1 MTGSNPAKHL
11 LLGHAPPSPKKKRSK
26 KRQQPV
32 NLSIQQS
39 RREALQRRFDAIRSR
54 EPTNSSSD
62 IPNPESSAPP
72 PSSDT
77 TDINP
82 ESMSI
87 DIDPVENL
95 PDSCELFDDSLP
107 PPSACAPAP
116 LLKKDEEA
124 ARTSRWKE
132 TLKLLVGPLIEYTDR
147 TMGVSPEEVVRATG
161 SPCRTGTCIVEVTTL
176 RVINFDH
183 HRSMTFSHCRCQ
195 TLPQILVTR
204 GYFPSSPSQPR
215 MAISIELLEFYRIL
229 CQQSS
234 DAVTALAN
242 GLTMLYR
249 RRGFR
254 LVGATGEPLQDPI
267 RRALGTS
274 LQWYDTLVIEVE
286 RYVTKKVDN
295 IKHTLPPLSSPV
307 PSSPS
312 PLTVSPAFALLG
324 RTLNS
329 SPAPPSTSPATPSS
343 DSSLPTPTPGPTPSP
358 NSSLPTP
365 TPGPNPASPAAPPAS
380 TGAVPPIPPLEGSCD
395 PYLQRLCPAC
405 FGGNRFGQSFQWGGD
420 IHVALDGNLHHRH
433 LKSGG
438 DGVPFHSST
447 RYLSKEFVDGIGE
460 RIAAARQ
467 APPKARSMPL
477 SDDVVDSDRDAY
489 KAARSDGQKRSN
501 EIFDENGVMA
511 LVCRH
516 DIPLFV
522 ASIDTPSERQT
533 HAVALLQALFDMLAP
548 GATVAGL
555 YDIACVLDR
564 SLNLYEFLDEDIV
577 SRLQLATAA
586 MHAYGHQWS
595 CQLYYNPRLREGLG
609 ITDGEG
615 TERLWSRLR
624 KLIGLERRA
633 SCAKRIWLFDR
644 QCDTIA
650 QDLFEG
656 LGKYIK
662 RKLYKNVQKKESE
675 AIQVLRKFGTAPSV
689 LRQYWREQKDAQ
701 SSGATLTPA
710 HLKKDLS
717 KVFQLQDQIDDLEHE
732 IAEVKST
739 VKKLPFPPSDA
750 LFILQNLEKLHG
762 KLKSEAEGLY
772 ASLNIDNQYPQ
783 LKGIPL
789 EYLHTLLLARDLK
802 ITIRKKAIGSFFE
815 WDRLDQAMGG
825 ADEALGTRAHQLTR
839 KNISRRAAAF
849 ENLIRKFNQH
859 VTYLEQKHKPAY
871 GIPVPRKLPT
881 QLAALRDME
890 TSHLWE
896 DVSVTQSEQPPE
908 YLINENSR
916 REIRALLNL
925 DRCAEERAR
934 LDAES
939 KNMCTWYFRELQALM
954 FMVRDEKYRKYH
966 TALQARLHDHQLL
979 ASNWANPFVSITTF
993 ERMVTSVERWLGS
1006 PPSPST
1012 PISRTTSNIPALAPR
1027 SPQHPGSFSSPSM
1040 PFSPPSVSTP
1050 CLPRPLVSFP
1060 SPSMPTLSSIS
1071 SSRLRTPAPVL
1082 PRSPPSHSTPQT
1094 LLSPTVFEE
1103 DGDDDDEDDEFEI
1116 TGIRL
1121 ALEDVMAD
1129 CEPNNDEEDSMSFRW
1144 DLPTSLLVDANLWP
1158 GIRGYRFPP
1167 FDRTASASRS
1177 FYSPAKVQYV
1187 FHVAQY
1193 QRLDAAE
1200 RWLDDECINGCAAL
1214 LQNNF
1219 WDPNVNCAI
1228 FSSFV
1233 LPEVLKNSMRTET
1246 AWRNSYRTEYWTK
1259 SIWIIPIHD
1268 AEEHHWG
1275 LAVVR
1280 VAKEE
1285 IHIFDSFGSQ
1295 EFVAR
1300 WAPRIQVV
1308 VSRLVDMAKDH
1319 GYPLIS
1325 SSLSTLACW
1334 TARPLQMERL
1344 QHNSYDCGVWILWII
1359 AAVVRGFDY
1368 ACIEEQYIPKFRKY
1382 LANLVRTIP
1391 VT

>member
-1 MTGSNPAKHL
+1 MTGSNTAKHL
-11 LLGHAPPSPKKKRSK
+11 LLGHPRPSPQKKRSK

-32 NLSIQQS
+32 NLSIQHS
-39 RREALQRRFDAIRSR
+39 RREALQRRFEAIRSR
-54 EPTNSSSD
+54 EPANSSSD
-62 IPNPESSAPP
+62 VPNPESSAPP
-72 PSSDT
+72 PSSDST
-77 TDINP
+77 NANP
-82 ESMSI
+82 ESMSVDTEPI
-87 DIDPVENL
+87 DTF
-95 PDSCELFDDSLP
+95 PDYCEPDDSLP
-107 PPSACAPAP
+107 LPSACVPAP

-124 ARTSRWKE
+124 ARTGRWKE
-132 TLKLLVGPLIEYTDR
+132 TLKLLVGPLLEYTDR
-147 TMGVSPEEVVRATG
+147 TMGVNPEEVVHAAG
-161 SPCRTGTCIVEVTTL
+161 SPCRTGACVVEVTTL

-183 HRSMTFSHCRCQ
+183 HRSIPFSHCRCQ
-195 TLPQILVTR
+195 TLPQVLVTR

-249 RRGFR
+249 KRGFR

-274 LQWYDTLVIEVE
+274 LQWYDTLVVEVE
-286 RYVTKKVDN
+286 RYVTQKVDN
-295 IKHTLPPLSSPV
+295 VKRILPTLDSPV
-307 PSSPS
+307 SSSPS
-312 PLTVSPAFALLG
+312 PLTVSPAFAMLG
-324 RTLNS
+324 RTLHP
-329 SPAPPSTSPATPSS
+329 SPAPAPSSPSPATPPSS
-343 DSSLPTPTPGPTPSP
+343 PSPAAPLSSPTPAAPLSNPSP
-358 NSSLPTP
+358 PAPTSEP
-365 TPGPNPASPAAPPAS
+365 IPDSPAAPPAS
-380 TGAVPPIPPLEGSCD
+380 KGEKPPIPPFEGSCD

-405 FGGNRFGQSFQWGGD
+405 FGGSRFGQSFQWGGD

-438 DGVPFHSST
+438 DGVPFHRST
-447 RYLSKEFVDGIGE
+447 RYLSKEFVDKIGE

-467 APPKARSMPL
+467 APPRPRSTPV
-477 SDDVVDSDRDAY
+477 SDEVVDSDRDAY

-533 HAVALLQALFDMLAP
+533 HAVALFQALFDMLPP

-564 SLNLYEFLDEDIV
+564 SLDLYDFLDKHIV

-595 CQLYYNPRLREGLG
+595 CQLHYNPRLREGLG

-624 KLIGLERRA
+624 KLIGLERR
-633 SCAKRIWLFDR
+633 SSRAKRIWLFDR

-656 LGKYIK
+656 LGRFIK
-662 RKLYKNVQKKESE
+662 RRLYKNVQKKEAE
-675 AIQVLRKFGTAPSV
+675 AIQVLRKFGTAPNV
-689 LRQYWREQKDAQ
+689 LHRYWREQKDAQ
-701 SSGATLTPA
+701 SSVATLTPA

-717 KVFQLQDQIDDLEHE
+717 KVFQLQDQIDDLEQE

-750 LFILQNLEKLHG
+750 LFILRNLEKLHA
-762 KLKSEAEGLY
+762 KLKTEAEGLY
-772 ASLNIDNQYPQ
+772 ASLNIDDQYPH

-849 ENLIRKFNQH
+849 ENLIRKYNQH

-871 GIPVPRKLPT
+871 GIPVPKKLPT

-896 DVSVTQSEQPPE
+896 DVSVTQSEHPPE
-908 YLINENSR
+908 YLVNENSR

-939 KNMCTWYFRELQALM
+939 RNLCTWYFRELQALM
-954 FMVRDEKYRKYH
+954 FMVRDKQYRKYH
-966 TALQARLHDHQLL
+966 TALQARLNDHLLL

-993 ERMVTSVERWLGS
+993 ESMVASVERWLGNS
-1006 PPSPST
+1006 HSPST
-1012 PISRTTSNIPALAPR
+1012 PTSSTISNIPPPASC
-1027 SPQHPGSFSSPSM
+1027 SPQRQG
-1040 PFSPPSVSTP
+1040 
-1050 CLPRPLVSFP
+1050 C
-1060 SPSMPTLSSIS
+1060 
-1071 SSRLRTPAPVL
+1071 SRLRTPAPVPSLSL
-1082 PRSPPSHSTPQT
+1082 PTTLPPASSVFTPCPPPSPSTA
-1094 LLSPTVFEE
+1094 LSPTVFEE
-1103 DGDDDDEDDEFEI
+1103 DGNEEDEEDEFEI
-1116 TGIRL
+1116 TGVRL

-1129 CEPNNDEEDSMSFRW
+1129 CELNDDEDSMSLQW
-1144 DLPTSLLVDANLWP
+1144 DLPSSLLVDANLWP
-1158 GIRGYRFPP
+1158 GVRNHRFPP
-1167 FDRTASASRS
+1167 FDHTASKSRS
-1177 FYSPAKVQYV
+1177 FYSQAKVQYI
-1187 FHVAQY
+1187 FQVAQY
-1193 QRLDAAE
+1193 QRLDGAE
-1200 RWLDDECINGCAAL
+1200 CWLDDECINGCAAL
-1214 LQNNF
+1214 LQKNF
-1219 WDPNVNCAI
+1219 GDPAVDCA
-1228 FSSFV
+1228 V
-1233 LPEVLKNSMRTET
+1233 LSTFIVPEVLKNNMRTET
-1246 AWRNSYRTEYWTK
+1246 AWRNSYRTEYWARP
-1259 SIWIIPIHD
+1259 IWIIPIHD
-1268 AEEHHWG
+1268 GEEHHWG

-1295 EFVAR
+1295 EFIAKWV
-1300 WAPRIQVV
+1300 PRIQVV
-1308 VSRLVDMAKDH
+1308 ISRLVDLAKDH
-1319 GYPLIS
+1319 GYPPTFP
-1325 SSLSTLACW
+1325 SLSTLSCW
-1334 TARPLQMERL
+1334 TARPLQMDRV
-1344 QHNSYDCGVWILWII
+1344 QHNGYDCGVWILWII
-1359 AAVVRGFDY
+1359 TAVVRGFDY
-1368 ACIEEQYIPKFRKY
+1368 ACIDEQFITRFRKY

>member
-1 MTGSNPAKHL
+1 MTGSKPGKHL
-11 LLGHAPPSPKKKRSK
+11 LLGRPRPSPQKKRSK
-26 KRQQPV
+26 NRQQPV
-32 NLSIQQS
+32 NLSIQHS
-39 RREALQRRFDAIRSR
+39 RREALQRRFEAIRSR
-54 EPTNSSSD
+54 EPTKSSSD
-62 IPNPESSAPP
+62 IPDPESSAPP

-77 TDINP
+77 TATGP
-82 ESMSI
+82 EPMSI
-87 DIDPVENL
+87 DAEPIGTFSDPYEPL
-95 PDSCELFDDSLP
+95 DDALP
-107 PPSACAPAP
+107 PSSACAPAP
-116 LLKKDEEA
+116 PLRKDEEA
-124 ARTSRWKE
+124 AKTGRWKD
-132 TLKLLVGPLIEYTDR
+132 TLKLLVGPLLEYTDR
-147 TMGVSPEEVVRATG
+147 TMGINPKEVIDAAG
-161 SPCRTGTCIVEVTTL
+161 SPCRTGACVVEIATL
-176 RVINFDH
+176 RVLHFDH
-183 HRSMTFSHCRCQ
+183 HRSMAFSHCRCQ
-195 TLPQILVTR
+195 TLPQVLVTH

-249 RRGFR
+249 KRGFR

-286 RYVTKKVDN
+286 RYVTQKIDDVKRV
-295 IKHTLPPLSSPV
+295 LPTLSSPV
-307 PSSPS
+307 SSSPS
-312 PLTVSPAFALLG
+312 PLTASPAFAMLA
-324 RTLNS
+324 RTTHSTPTPPPS
-329 SPAPPSTSPATPSS
+329 SPSPATPPS
-343 DSSLPTPTPGPTPSP
+343 DPSLPAPTPEPI
-358 NSSLPTP
+358 
-365 TPGPNPASPAAPPAS
+365 PASPAAPPAS
-380 TGAVPPIPPLEGSCD
+380 TGGEPPIPPFEGSCD

-405 FGGNRFGQSFQWGGD
+405 FGGSRFGQSFQWGGD

-438 DGVPFHSST
+438 DGVPFHRST

-467 APPKARSMPL
+467 APPKPRSTPL

-533 HAVALLQALFDMLAP
+533 HAVALFQALFDMLPP

-564 SLNLYEFLDEDIV
+564 SLNLYDFLDEHIV

-633 SCAKRIWLFDR
+633 SRAKRIWLFDR

-656 LGKYIK
+656 LGRYIK
-662 RKLYKNVQKKESE
+662 RKLYKNVQKKEAD

-689 LRQYWREQKDAQ
+689 LRQYWREQKEAQ
-701 SSGATLTPA
+701 SSSATLTPA

-717 KVFQLQDQIDDLEHE
+717 KVFQLQDQIDDLEQE

-750 LFILQNLEKLHG
+750 LFILRNLETLHG

-772 ASLNIDNQYPQ
+772 ASLNIDNQYPH

-849 ENLIRKFNQH
+849 ENLIRKYNQH

-871 GIPVPRKLPT
+871 GIPVPSKLPT

-896 DVSVTQSEQPPE
+896 DVSVTQSERPPE
-908 YLINENSR
+908 YLVNENSR

-939 KNMCTWYFRELQALM
+939 KNLCTWYFRELQALT
-954 FMVRDEKYRKYH
+954 FMVRDENCRKYR
-966 TALQARLHDHQLL
+966 TALRARLHDHHLL
-979 ASNWANPFVSITTF
+979 ASNWANPFVPITTF
-993 ERMVTSVERWLGS
+993 ESMVTSVERWLRS

-1012 PISRTTSNIPALAPR
+1012 PTSRTISNVSALAPR
-1027 SPQHPGSFSSPSM
+1027 SPQHTFPPPSM
-1040 PFSPPSVSTP
+1040 PFFPLSVFTPPH
-1050 CLPRPLVSFP
+1050 LPQPLACSP
-1060 SPSMPTLSSIS
+1060 SPSTPTLCSVS
-1071 SSRLRTPAPVL
+1071 SSRPFTPAPV
-1082 PRSPPSHSTPQT
+1082 PARSPPSHAT
-1094 LLSPTVFEE
+1094 SPTVFEE
-1103 DGDDDDEDDEFEI
+1103 DGGEDDEDDEFEI

-1129 CEPNNDEEDSMSFRW
+1129 CELSDDGDEDTMSLQW
-1144 DLPTSLLVDANLWP
+1144 DLPNSLLVDANLWP
-1158 GIRGYRFPP
+1158 GIRSQRFPP
-1167 FDRTASASRS
+1167 FDRTASTSRS
-1177 FYSPAKVQYV
+1177 FYSLAKVQCV
-1187 FHVAQY
+1187 FQVAQY
-1193 QRLDAAE
+1193 QRLDGAG

-1214 LQNNF
+1214 LQKNLR
-1219 WDPNVNCAI
+1219 DPNVDCAI
-1228 FSSFV
+1228 LSTFIV
-1233 LPEVLKNSMRTET
+1233 PEALKNSMRTET
-1246 AWRNSYRTEYWTK
+1246 TWRNSYRTEYWTK
-1259 SIWIIPIHD
+1259 PVWIIPIHD

-1295 EFVAR
+1295 AFVAR
-1300 WAPRIQVV
+1300 WVPVSLDQLRI
-1308 VSRLVDMAKDH
+1308 S
-1319 GYPLIS
+1319 
-1325 SSLSTLACW
+1325 
-1334 TARPLQMERL
+1334 
-1344 QHNSYDCGVWILWII
+1344 
-1359 AAVVRGFDY
+1359 
-1368 ACIEEQYIPKFRKY
+1368 
-1382 LANLVRTIP
+1382 
-1391 VT
+1391 

>member
-1 MTGSNPAKHL
+1 MTSSNPAKHP
-11 LLGHAPPSPKKKRSK
+11 LLGRPQPSPQKRRSK

-32 NLSIQQS
+32 NLSIQHS
-39 RREALQRRFDAIRSR
+39 RREALQRKFDAIRGR
-54 EPTNSSSD
+54 EPTKSSSD
-62 IPNPESSAPP
+62 ASNPESSAPP

-77 TDINP
+77 TDVDP

-87 DIDPVENL
+87 DTEPIETSSYP
-95 PDSCELFDDSLP
+95 CELLDDPLP
-107 PPSACAPAP
+107 PSSACAPAP
-116 LLKKDEEA
+116 PSKKDEEA
-124 ARTSRWKE
+124 ARTGRWKE
-132 TLKLLVGPLIEYTDR
+132 TLKLLVGPLLEYTDR
-147 TMGVSPEEVVRATG
+147 TMGVNPEEVIHAAG
-161 SPCRTGTCIVEVTTL
+161 SPCRTGACVVEVTTL

-183 HRSMTFSHCRCQ
+183 HRTKVFSHCRCQ
-195 TLPQILVTR
+195 TLPQVLVTH

-267 RRALGTS
+267 RRALGNS
-274 LQWYDTLVIEVE
+274 LQWYDTLVNEVE
-286 RYVTKKVDN
+286 RYVTQKVDDVKQ
-295 IKHTLPPLSSPV
+295 ILPTLSSPV
-307 PSSPS
+307 SFSPS
-312 PLTVSPAFALLG
+312 PLTASPAFAMLG
-324 RTLNS
+324 RTLHS
-329 SPAPPSTSPATPSS
+329 SPASPPSSESPATPPSNPPLPTS
-343 DSSLPTPTPGPTPSP
+343 TPSNSPLTTPTPSNLPLPTPTPGPV
-358 NSSLPTP
+358 
-365 TPGPNPASPAAPPAS
+365 PASPAVPPAPPAS
-380 TGAVPPIPPLEGSCD
+380 TGHTPPIPPFEGSCD

-405 FGGNRFGQSFQWGGD
+405 FGGSRFGQSFQWGGD

-438 DGVPFHSST
+438 DGVPFHRST
-447 RYLSKEFVDGIGE
+447 RYLSKEFVDKVGE

-467 APPKARSMPL
+467 APPKPRSTPL
-477 SDDVVDSDRDAY
+477 SDDIVDSDRDAY

-533 HAVALLQALFDMLAP
+533 HAVVLLQALFDMLPP

-564 SLNLYEFLDEDIV
+564 SLQLYDLLDEDIV

-633 SCAKRIWLFDR
+633 SRARRIWMFDR

-662 RKLYKNVQKKESE
+662 RKLYKNVQKKEAE
-675 AIQVLRKFGTAPSV
+675 AIQVLRKFGTAPDV

-701 SSGATLTPA
+701 GSSATLTPA

-717 KVFQLQDQIDDLEHE
+717 KVFQLQDQIDDLEQE
-732 IAEVKST
+732 IAEVKSA

-750 LFILQNLEKLHG
+750 LFILRNLEKLHA

-772 ASLNIDNQYPQ
+772 ASLNIDNQYPH

-849 ENLIRKFNQH
+849 ENLIRKYNQH
-859 VTYLEQKHKPAY
+859 VTYLEEKHKPVY
-871 GIPVPRKLPT
+871 GIPVPRRLPT

-896 DVSVTQSEQPPE
+896 DVTVTQSERPPE
-908 YLINENSR
+908 YLVNENSR

-939 KNMCTWYFRELQALM
+939 RNLCTWYFRELQALM
-954 FMVRDEKYRKYH
+954 FMVRDDKYCRYR
-966 TALQARLHDHQLL
+966 TALRARLHNHLLL
-979 ASNWANPFVSITTF
+979 ASDWANPFVSITTF
-993 ERMVTSVERWLGS
+993 EGMVTSVEQWLAS
-1006 PPSPST
+1006 SPSPST
-1012 PISRTTSNIPALAPR
+1012 PTSRTISGIPALAPR
-1027 SPQHPGSFSSPSM
+1027 TPQRPGNIYSPSTPFFPPPLFTPRSPQALTGS
-1040 PFSPPSVSTP
+1040 
-1050 CLPRPLVSFP
+1050 P
-1060 SPSMPTLSSIS
+1060 SPSTPTLFSAS
-1071 SSRLRTPAPVL
+1071 SSRLSTPTLFSVSSSRLHTPASVP
-1082 PRSPPSHSTPQT
+1082 PRSPPSQSTSKIP
-1094 LLSPTVFEE
+1094 SPTEYEE
-1103 DGDDDDEDDEFEI
+1103 DGDEDDGDDEFEI
-1116 TGIRL
+1116 TGVRL
-1121 ALEDVMAD
+1121 ALEDVMTD
-1129 CEPNNDEEDSMSFRW
+1129 SELNDEEDNMSFQW

-1158 GIRGYRFPP
+1158 GVRNQRFPP
-1167 FDRTASASRS
+1167 FDHSASTSRS
-1177 FYSPAKVQYV
+1177 FLSLAKVQSV
-1187 FHVAQY
+1187 FRVAQY
-1193 QRLDAAE
+1193 QRLDGTE
-1200 RWLDDECINGCAAL
+1200 RWLDDDCVNGCAAL
-1214 LQNNF
+1214 LQKTF
-1219 WDPNVNCAI
+1219 WDRNVDCAVL
-1228 FSSFV
+1228 STFV
-1233 LPEVLKNSMRTET
+1233 VPEVLKNSMRTET
-1246 AWRNSYRTEYWTK
+1246 AWRISYRTEYWSK
-1259 SIWIIPIHD
+1259 PIWIIPIHD
-1268 AEEHHWG
+1268 EEEHHWG

-1300 WAPRIQVV
+1300 WVPDSGGCEPACRP
-1308 VSRLVDMAKDH
+1308 SEGSWLSANLSF
-1319 GYPLIS
+1319 PL
-1325 SSLSTLACW
+1325 
-1334 TARPLQMERL
+1334 
-1344 QHNSYDCGVWILWII
+1344 Y
-1359 AAVVRGFDY
+1359 AVVLDGTPAADGEGTTQ
-1368 ACIEEQYIPKFRKY
+1368 C
-1382 LANLVRTIP
+1382 L
-1391 VT
+1391 